1 MSNKILCYGEV
12 LWDALPAGLF
22 VGGAPFNAAAHL
34 HQLGEDVVFASRI
47 GDDLLGEEIL
57 RRLEHWGMATNLVQR
72 DDELPTGFVRV
83 ALEVTTGPAYTILSP
98 SAWDR
103 VEATSELIATASDAQ
118 ALVFG
123 SLAQRSERSR
133 ITLRSIAELGS
144 QLVFDVNLRP
154 PFDDHD
160 IVMESLGVSAIVK
173 LNDDEAGILAGWYG
187 LPSDGLHSTME
198 ALADRFEV
206 ASVCVTRGESGA
218 ILLHKGE
225 WAEHPGYRVEVADT
239 VGAGDAFLAALLSR
253 LFAGD
258 SLDDV
263 LDYANAVGAF
273 VASKNGATP
282 EHDANEI
289 ASIQRC

>member
-1 MSNKILCYGEV
+1 MSDKILCYGEV

-72 DDELPTGFVRV
+72 DTELPTGFVRV
-83 ALEVTTGPAYTILSP
+83 ALEVTTGPAYTILEP

-103 VEATSELIATASDAQ
+103 VEASSELIAAASDAQ

-123 SLAQRSERSR
+123 SLAQRSECSR
-133 ITLRSIAELGS
+133 NTLRSIAELGS
-144 QLVFDVNLRP
+144 QMVFDVNLRP
-154 PFDDHD
+154 PFDDRD
-160 IVMESLGVSAIVK
+160 IVEESLGVSSVVK
-173 LNDDEAGILAGWYG
+173 LNDDEADTLAGWYG
-187 LPSDGLHSTME
+187 LPSDGLPSTIE

-206 ASVCVTRGESGA
+206 TTVCVTRGESGA
-218 ILLHKGE
+218 ILLHNGE

-258 SLDDV
+258 SLDVV

-273 VASKNGATP
+273 VASRNGATP
-282 EHDANEI
+282 VHDANEI
-289 ASIQRC
+289 ASIPCR